1 MSDGAAEKNK
11 TAETNKAVGFES
23 NYDLF
28 SLFISKEVKI

>member
-1 MSDGAAEKNK
+1 MSEEKNK
-11 TAETNKAVGFES
+11 TNETNKVGFES